1 MNFEDILLVQD
12 PAHALGTILGQTD
25 AKSNKVI
32 SQNISDDAGPCN
44 KNIAVFG
51 AAGSGKTFS
60 FALPFCDQ
68 ALKRRESLVITD
80 PRGEIFEKTADK
92 FRDAGYVVRCL
103 NFQDPTQSD
112 GWDPFAAE
120 YNDPDR
126 TAVMASA
133 IKGEIKDIISRLSF
147 VQNMVSS
154 EPAIDTTL
162 PGKQPCVYY
171 CILPHAGSSVTD
183 IPALFVLLLLYDLV
197 VYADSCPGFKCK
209 VPVNFLLDGFAHIGK
224 IPAFDKRLATVRSR
238 GISFAITFDDLP
250 QLRILYGNETPAIMS
265 HCATFLGFD
274 FHEPETAKFFS
285 DQVGTA
291 SVAIRVEQLKKT
303 RTQLMPLD
311 HPSYDNRVTVTPDE
325 LMMLP
330 TNKCFIIVQ
339 GVCAVDA
346 YKHPYSGE

>member
-1 MNFEDILLVQD
+1 MNFEDVLLVQD

-25 AKSNKVI
+25 AKGSKVI
-32 SQNISDDAGPCN
+32 SQNISDDTQAIN

-51 AAGSGKTFS
+51 GAGSGKTFS

-92 FRDAGYVVRCL
+92 FRDVGYVVRCL
-103 NFQDPTQSD
+103 NLKNPTHSD

-126 TAVMASA
+126 TALMASA
-133 IKGEIKDIISRLSF
+133 FKGDVKEIISQLAF
-147 VQNMVSS
+147 VQNIVSS
-154 EPAIDTTL
+154 GSTIDTTL
-162 PGKQPCVYY
+162 PGTQPCSYY
-171 CILPHAGSSVTD
+171 CILPEAGSSATN
-183 IPALFVLLLLYDLV
+183 IPVLFILLLLYDLV
-197 VYADSCPGFKCK
+197 VQADSCPGRKCK
-209 VPVNFLLDGFAHIGK
+209 VPVNFLLDGFTHIGK

-238 GISFAITFDDLP
+238 GISFAVTFDDLP
-250 QLRILYGNETPAIMS
+250 QLRSLYGSETPAILS
-265 HCATFLGFD
+265 HCDTYLGLG

-285 DQVGTA
+285 VQVGTA
-291 SVAIRVEQLKKT
+291 SVPIRVEQRKKVGASFESCH
-303 RTQLMPLD
+303 QPMY
-311 HPSYDNRVTVTPDE
+311 SGRVMVTPDE

-330 TNKCFIIVQ
+330 TNKCFIVVQ

>member
-1 MNFEDILLVQD
+1 MNFEDVLLVQD

-25 AKSNKVI
+25 AKGSKVI
-32 SQNISDDAGPCN
+32 SQNISDDADPSN

-68 ALKRRESLVITD
+68 TLKRRESLVVTD

-103 NFQDPTQSD
+103 NLNNSTHSD

-126 TAVMASA
+126 TAIMASA
-133 IKGEIKDIISRLSF
+133 FKGEVKDIISQLAF
-147 VQNMVSS
+147 VQNIVSS
-154 EPAIDTTL
+154 ESAINTTL

-171 CILPHAGSSVTD
+171 CISPDAGSSATD
-183 IPALFVLLLLYDLV
+183 IPALFILLLLYDLV
-197 VYADSCPGFKCK
+197 VQADSCPERKCK
-209 VPVNFLLDGFAHIGK
+209 VPVNFLLDGFTHIGK
-224 IPAFDKRLATVRSR
+224 IPAFDKRIATARSR
-238 GISFAITFDDLP
+238 RISFAITFDDMS
-250 QLRILYGNETPAIMS
+250 QLKSLYRNEAPAILS
-265 HCATFLGFD
+265 HCATFLGLD

-285 DQVGTA
+285 DQVDTA
-291 SVAIRVEQLKKT
+291 SVPIHIDQLKKVG
-303 RTQLMPLD
+303 TQLMPPD
-311 HPSYDNRVTVTPDE
+311 QPSCDNRMTVTPNE

-330 TNKCFIIVQ
+330 DNRCFIIVQ
-339 GVCAVDA
+339 GICAVDA
-346 YKHPYSGE
+346 YKHPYSGK